1 MRHLL
6 VRLPLALLAM
16 AAVACSGDRVTA
28 PDSAEDAL
36 QAADGFARLADS
48 VALLQ
53 GNDAALPYRD
63 AADQIRAAQQVSRIA
78 VTIDGVTE
86 RWNAVAGERVF
97 SIVCPADASSTALGV
112 PCLSGP
118 VLTRTLIAWRGIAP
132 RRLLFLTAPME
143 AGDIGSFSAPTPAVF
158 VPAFLQYLEGR
169 DRIWVGTS
177 GKFTSSVKKGD
188 PCPAPMGLAAP
199 QATDITCNLAELLWT
214 FEATAEPARGLP
226 FANAARITHK
236 IAVNKAAV
244 AGTSIT
250 VTFSAPPRVP
260 LPLSGTLKTTV
271 NAAAN
276 DVTLAFTVRNETDRP
291 FELHFRSTQEYDF
304 RIATPGGEVVWTWS
318 ALADFAATAT
328 TRVIPAHESVTY
340 TAHWTPTRR
349 GPLLASAVLTT
360 SDSPRLLVMVPVT
373 VP

>member
-6 VRLPLALLAM
+6 VRVPLALLAM
-16 AAVACSGDRVTA
+16 AAVACSGERVTA

-36 QAADGFARLADS
+36 QAADGFSRLADS
-48 VALLQ
+48 VAVLQ

-63 AADQIRAAQQVSRIA
+63 AADQIRAANRVSRIA
-78 VTIDGVTE
+78 VSIDGTTE
-86 RWNAVAGERVF
+86 TWNAVAGERVF
-97 SIVCPADASSTALGV
+97 TVVCPTDASSTALGV
-112 PCLSGP
+112 PCLSRP
-118 VLTRTLIAWRGIAP
+118 VLTRTFIAWRGIAP

-158 VPAFLQYLEGR
+158 VPAFLQYIEGR
-169 DRIWVGTS
+169 DRFWVGTS

-188 PCPAPMGLAAP
+188 PCPAPMGLALP
-199 QATDITCNLAELLWT
+199 QATDMTCNLAELLWT
-214 FEATAEPARGLP
+214 FEATAEPAPGLP

-244 AGTSIT
+244 AGTSIA
-250 VTFSAPPRVP
+250 VTFSPPPRVP
-260 LPLSGTLKTTV
+260 PPLSGTVTATV
-271 NAAAN
+271 NSAAN

-291 FELHFRSTQEYDF
+291 FELHFPSTQEYDF
-304 RIATPGGEVVWTWS
+304 RIATAGGEVVWTWS

-360 SDSPRLLVMVPVT
+360 RESPRLMSMALLT